1 MPPSLPTPSSSQAAK
16 KNLLKASAAG
26 WAVTAGMHA
35 WNASDAGGGVQ
46 KADVAAA
53 NAMVAATLACL
64 CAWRGFKEEE
74 E

>member
-1 MPPSLPTPSSSQAAK
+1 M
-16 KNLLKASAAG
+16 
-26 WAVTAGMHA
+26 TAGMHA